1 MRPCAT
7 STRKPSTPR
16 SSQKRRIDSN
26 SARTSGCS
34 QLKSGC
40 LRVEDVQVPL
50 AGLAVGL
57 GDARPRGA
65 AEDGLPVVRGQL
77 AVLAAAL
84 AEHVALALG
93 RARTGGEGGL
103 EPLVLVGGVVGHH
116 VDDDLEVEL
125 VGARDHRVGVGE
137 RAEDRVDV
145 AVVGDVVAGV
155 GLRRG
160 VEGREPD
167 GVDAEGAQ
175 VGQARGD
182 AGEVTDAVA
191 VAVGPRARV
200 DLVDH
205 RLAPP
210 GGVGPV
216 RGVHGGRVLANP
228 RRVRRRARG
237 GSGSGLLIASR
248 ATIVPHR
255 AENSKKILQ
264 LLATR
269 RSRSRLSPPLG
280 RNGG

>member
-40 LRVEDVQVPL
+40 FVSKMWRYHWP
-50 AGLAVGL
+50 
-57 GDARPRGA
+57 
-65 AEDGLPVVRGQL
+65 GLPSASVTRVHAAPPKTDSQLFGGRL

-93 RARTGGEGGL
+93 RAGAGGQGGL
-103 EPLVLVGGVVGHH
+103 EPHVLVGGVVRHH

-137 RAEDRVDV
+137 RAEDGVDV

-167 GVDAEGAQ
+167 GVDAERAQ

-182 AGEVTDAVA
+182 AGKVADAVA

-205 RLAPP
+205 GLAPP
-210 GGVGPV
+210 GGVRAV
-216 RGVHGGRVLANP
+216 RGVHGGRLLAHLEVA
-228 RRVRRRARG
+228 RRVG
-237 GSGSGLLIASR
+237 QGL
-248 ATIVPHR
+248 
-255 AENSKKILQ
+255 
-264 LLATR
+264 
-269 RSRSRLSPPLG
+269 G
-280 RNGG
+280 C